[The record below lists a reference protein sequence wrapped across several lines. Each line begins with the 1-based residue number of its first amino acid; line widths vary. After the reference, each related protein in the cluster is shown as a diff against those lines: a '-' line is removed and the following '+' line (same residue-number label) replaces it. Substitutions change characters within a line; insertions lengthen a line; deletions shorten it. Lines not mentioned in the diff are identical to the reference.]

1 MKTSRFSFYLFM
13 LLLSGMTMFSCSKD
27 NPVESDEG
35 TEEPGTEE
43 PEEPA
48 EDEEVAVLNENA
60 FVLTE
65 DILNYVENDVVTE
78 HSIKLSNA
86 IPESE
91 LPKVGQVIVCG
102 VDSEK
107 FPYGFMGKVE
117 QVLSSGGSYEVQT
130 VPASLTEAF
139 DELSINQDLEF
150 EVEADE
156 ETRASFIVTPYTD
169 AEGFKG
175 ASLNLGGL
183 SVGDKL
189 NGKINGSIG
198 FGFKANFLFEY
209 KGILPSVGLTV
220 DAKEICNLTSS
231 LSGKLSGK
239 FLNIP
244 IPINAKSIKIPIKA
258 IKKVP
263 DARAIQVVPIVIYI
277 VIGPSVEV
285 SFVGEGEGVVETET
299 SLSGTSSV
307 IRTEIFYK
315 NGILNKVGCGILSD
329 ESFDLG
335 MTKLN
340 MNGNLWLGL
349 RVAFKLSPEW
359 AKDTDLFSISTDVG
373 PSLEAKIKEIGS
385 PDFYEINKDETL
397 DLAGHWKGKWEANF
411 TSLVK
416 KEKEEVD
423 TVNILK
429 HEAEI
434 FDIPFGERQYPL
446 FPKFTNMEAKRSSQE
461 KTEAIVTSAVVNDL
475 PYSVNIDYR
484 LYDEDGIELP
494 VEKAWK
500 VYQKEEEMNN
510 PFMKTISDLDMDK
523 KYIVRPIIDMP
534 IFGEIEASPSVEIEP
549 EISVTT
555 EHYLSQG
562 ESLTLLGS
570 FDPALQA
577 DCNITEYGICYDTSG
592 NPTLYGTHNAASGND
607 EGLFQTTII
616 AEDDVTYY
624 YRAYLIAD
632 GQIYY
637 GEVKE
642 AKKEKNDSI
651 IGYWKLK
658 STHSETIGADHPHD
672 DPGWTWGDLLIKAD
686 GTFLTGDPTLYG
698 NWGYSSGSL
707 LLEYEDEGEML
718 NFYFR
723 INQLDEQILDVVMT
737 VYNDSE
743 VYKMYVTFERLY

>member
-1 MKTSRFSFYLFM
+1 M
-13 LLLSGMTMFSCSKD
+13 LLLSGMTIFSCSKD

-60 FVLTE
+60 FILTE

-263 DARAIQVVPIVIYI
+263 DARAFQVVPIVIYW
-277 VIGPSVEV
+277 
-285 SFVGEGEGVVETET
+285 SFSRG
-299 SLSGTSSV
+299 
-307 IRTEIFYK
+307 
-315 NGILNKVGCGILSD
+315 
-329 ESFDLG
+329 
-335 MTKLN
+335 
-340 MNGNLWLGL
+340 
-349 RVAFKLSPEW
+349 
-359 AKDTDLFSISTDVG
+359 
-373 PSLEAKIKEIGS
+373 
-385 PDFYEINKDETL
+385 
-397 DLAGHWKGKWEANF
+397 
-411 TSLVK
+411 
-416 KEKEEVD
+416 
-423 TVNILK
+423 
-429 HEAEI
+429 
-434 FDIPFGERQYPL
+434 
-446 FPKFTNMEAKRSSQE
+446 
-461 KTEAIVTSAVVNDL
+461 
-475 PYSVNIDYR
+475 
-484 LYDEDGIELP
+484 
-494 VEKAWK
+494 
-500 VYQKEEEMNN
+500 
-510 PFMKTISDLDMDK
+510 
-523 KYIVRPIIDMP
+523 
-534 IFGEIEASPSVEIEP
+534 
-549 EISVTT
+549 
-555 EHYLSQG
+555 
-562 ESLTLLGS
+562 
-570 FDPALQA
+570 
-577 DCNITEYGICYDTSG
+577 
-592 NPTLYGTHNAASGND
+592 
-607 EGLFQTTII
+607 
-616 AEDDVTYY
+616 
-624 YRAYLIAD
+624 
-632 GQIYY
+632 
-637 GEVKE
+637 
-642 AKKEKNDSI
+642 
-651 IGYWKLK
+651 
-658 STHSETIGADHPHD
+658 
-672 DPGWTWGDLLIKAD
+672 
-686 GTFLTGDPTLYG
+686 
-698 NWGYSSGSL
+698 
-707 LLEYEDEGEML
+707 
-718 NFYFR
+718 
-723 INQLDEQILDVVMT
+723 
-737 VYNDSE
+737 
-743 VYKMYVTFERLY
+743 